1 MQTDQNPPQQ
11 LQTMLENSGN
21 LSFSSKED
29 DEMSKSA
36 LAAFREK
43 EEEIDRMRTE
53 LHNKLQVRLGRV
65 QEESRRL
72 SSLREELEAIGGDPM
87 RKEIGQIRKKID
99 ALNKELKPL
108 GVTCQKKEKEYKDAL
123 DSFNEKNNEKVQLIS
138 KLMEMVGESEK
149 LRLKRLE
156 ELSKHVDNTS

>member
-1 MQTDQNPPQQ
+1 MQSDQNPPQQ
-11 LQTMLENSGN
+11 LQAMLENSAN

-53 LHNKLQVRLGRV
+53 LNNKLQLRLGRV

>member
-108 GVTCQKKEKEYKDAL
+108 GEKEYKDAL

>member
-1 MQTDQNPPQQ
+1 MQNDQNPHQ
-11 LQTMLENSGN
+11 LQLMLDNSAS

-29 DEMSKSA
+29 DDMSKSA
-36 LAAFREK
+36 LSAFREK

-53 LHNKLQVRLGRV
+53 LHNKLQARLGRV

-72 SSLREELEAIGGDPM
+72 ASIREELEAIAGDPM

-108 GVTCQKKEKEYKDAL
+108 GLTCQKKEKEYKDAL
-123 DSFNEKNNEKVQLIS
+123 DVFNEKNNEKVQLIS

>member
-1 MQTDQNPPQQ
+1 MQSDQNPQQ
-11 LQTMLENSGN
+11 LQAMLDNSAS

-29 DEMSKSA
+29 DDMSKSA

-43 EEEIDRMRTE
+43 EEEIDRMRAD

-72 SSLREELEAIGGDPM
+72 ASIREELDAIAGDPM

-108 GVTCQKKEKEYKDAL
+108 GITCQKKEKEYKDAL
-123 DSFNEKNNEKVQLIS
+123 DAFNEKNNEKVQLIS

>member
-72 SSLREELEAIGGDPM
+72 SSLREVLP
-87 RKEIGQIRKKID
+87 
-99 ALNKELKPL
+99 NP
-108 GVTCQKKEKEYKDAL
+108 
-123 DSFNEKNNEKVQLIS
+123 SS
-138 KLMEMVGESEK
+138 
-149 LRLKRLE
+149 
-156 ELSKHVDNTS
+156 

>member
-1 MQTDQNPPQQ
+1 MQSDQNPQQ
-11 LQTMLENSGN
+11 LQAMLDNSAS

-29 DEMSKSA
+29 DDMSKSA

-43 EEEIDRMRTE
+43 EEEIDRMRAD

-72 SSLREELEAIGGDPM
+72 ASIREELDAIAGDPM

-108 GVTCQKKEKEYKDAL
+108 GITCQKK
-123 DSFNEKNNEKVQLIS
+123 
-138 KLMEMVGESEK
+138 MVGESEK

>member
-11 LQTMLENSGN
+11 LQAMLENSGN